1 LKAESVK
8 ALWQK
13 GVVMRKRIRI
23 LVLNGPNLQLLGTR
37 EPDVYGRVTLADIE
51 ASLQQTA
58 NELGIIVE
66 CRQSNHEGQLVDWIG
81 EAVGAF
87 DGLVINAGA
96 YTHTSLALRD
106 AIAGTGL
113 AACEVHLS
121 NIMARETF
129 RHESRLAG
137 VCVGMVAGFGAASYS
152 WGLQA
157 LVHWLKSREY
167 GEILK
172 QS

>member
-1 LKAESVK
+1 ML
-8 ALWQK
+8 
-13 GVVMRKRIRI
+13 MRKHMRI

-37 EPDVYGRVTLADIE
+37 EPEVYGRTTLADVE
-51 ASLQQTA
+51 ASLRQTGE
-58 NELGIIVE
+58 ELGITVE

-113 AACEVHLS
+113 PACEVHLS

-137 VCVGMVAGFGAASYS
+137 VCVGMVAGFGAASYT
-152 WGLQA
+152 WGLRA
-157 LVHWLKSREY
+157 IVHWLKSREY
-167 GEILK
+167 GEMLK
-172 QS
+172 RS

>member
-1 LKAESVK
+1 
-8 ALWQK
+8 
-13 GVVMRKRIRI
+13 MRKRIRI

-113 AACEVHLS
+113 PACEVHLS

-129 RHESRLAG
+129 RHESRLAA
-137 VCVGMVAGFGAASYS
+137 VCIGMVTGFGAASYV
-152 WGLQA
+152 WGLRA

-167 GEILK
+167 NEVLK